1 MITPERRPLMDK
13 IVINGGTP
21 LSGTVEISGAKN
33 AALPILMGTI
43 LTADRCVIENVPEIL
58 DVNLTLEILEKMGA
72 KVKRDHTTVEIDTT
86 DVIPCNSPYELV
98 SRMRGS
104 TYLIGAELGRFKQT
118 KVGMTGGCNF
128 GIRPIDQHVKGF
140 EALGATVDSR
150 GGFVEA
156 SAERLV
162 GTEIY
167 FDIVSVGATVNVILA
182 SVFAEGTTVLENV
195 AREPHVVDLA
205 NFLNACGANIVGAGT
220 DTIKIKGVK
229 SLHGCTYAIIPDMI
243 EAGTFMYAAA
253 ATGGC
258 VTVNNVIP
266 KHLDSISAKLSEMG
280 VTVEELDDAIIV
292 KREGDMKSINV
303 KTRPYPGF
311 PTDMQPQM
319 AALLCFAKGDSKV
332 TEGVWDNRFK
342 YIEEL
347 RKTGASIDIAGE
359 TAIIHGGAAELV
371 GAPMRAVD
379 LRAGAAMVIMG
390 LAVSGRTEI
399 IDIHTIERGYD
410 NIVKKF
416 RDLGADIRKVSF

>member
-1 MITPERRPLMDK
+1 MDK

-21 LSGTVEISGAKN
+21 LTGTVEISGAKN

-43 LTADRCVIENVPEIL
+43 LTGDRCVIENVPEIL
-58 DVNLTLEILEKMGA
+58 DVDLTLEILEKMGA
-72 KVKRDHTTVEIDTT
+72 KVRRDHTTVEVDTK
-86 DVIPCNSPYELV
+86 DVRPGISPYELV

-104 TYLIGAELGRFKQT
+104 TYLIGAELGRFKKA

-128 GIRPIDQHVKGF
+128 GIRPIDQHIKGF
-140 EALGATVDSR
+140 EALGATVSTL

-156 SAERLV
+156 SAEALV
-162 GTEIY
+162 GSEVY
-167 FDIVSVGATVNVILA
+167 FDMVSVGATVNVILA
-182 SVFAEGTTVLENV
+182 SVFATGTTVLENA
-195 AREPHVVDLA
+195 AREPHIVDLA
-205 NFLNACGANIVGAGT
+205 NFLNSCGANIMGAGT
-220 DTIKIKGVK
+220 DTIKIKGVE
-229 SLHGCTYAIIPDMI
+229 SLHGSTYAIIPDMI
-243 EAGTFMYAAA
+243 EAGTFMLAAA
-253 ATGGC
+253 ATGGH
-258 VTVNNVIP
+258 VKINNVIP

-280 VTVEELDDAIIV
+280 VYIEELDDAIIV

-319 AALLCFAKGDSKV
+319 TALLCFAKGDGRV
-332 TEGVWDNRFK
+332 TEDVWDNRFR

-347 RKTGASIDIAGE
+347 RKTGAQIDIAGK
-359 TAIIHGGAAELV
+359 TALVHGGGALV
-371 GAPMRAVD
+371 GAPMRSVD

-410 NIVKKF
+410 NIVKKL
-416 RDLGADIRKVSF
+416 RNLGADVRKVSF

>member
-1 MITPERRPLMDK
+1 MDK
-13 IVINGGTP
+13 IVINGGNP
-21 LSGTVEISGAKN
+21 LFGTVEISGAKN
-33 AALPILMGTI
+33 AALPILMSTI
-43 LTADRCVIENVPEIL
+43 LTADCCVIENVPEIL
-58 DVNLTLEILEKMGA
+58 DVDLTLEILEKMGA
-72 KVKRDHTTVEIDTT
+72 KVRRDHTTVEIDTR
-86 DVIPCNSPYELV
+86 DVKPCCSPYDLV

-104 TYLIGAELGRFKQT
+104 TYLIGAELGRFKQA

-150 GGFVEA
+150 GGYVEA
-156 SAERLV
+156 TAKELV

-182 SVFAEGTTVLENV
+182 SVFAKGTTVLENV

-205 NFLNACGANIVGAGT
+205 NFLNACGANIIGAGT
-220 DTIKIKGVK
+220 DVIKIKGVEK
-229 SLHGCTYAIIPDMI
+229 LHGCTYAIIPDMI
-243 EAGTFMYAAA
+243 EAGTFMFAAA
-253 ATGGC
+253 ATGGN
-258 VTVNNVIP
+258 VKINNVIP

-280 VTVEELDDAIIV
+280 VCVDELDDAIIV
-292 KREGDMKSINV
+292 KCEGEMKNINV

-319 AALLCFAKGDSKV
+319 TALLCFAKGDSKV
-332 TEGVWDNRFK
+332 TEGVWDNRFR

-359 TAIIHGGAAELV
+359 TAIVHGGKAELV
-371 GAPMRAVD
+371 GAPMRSVD

-390 LAVSGRTEI
+390 LAVNGRTEI
-399 IDIHTIERGYD
+399 VDIHTIERGYD
-410 NIVKKF
+410 NIVKKL
-416 RDLGADIRKVSF
+416 RALGADIRKVSF